1 MAHEDVVRGNHPVE
15 VRIVKDPAGRP
26 AVLLQ
31 LPQGYITMHEPASVR
46 QLAGMLIESSDDLQL
61 VIDQMREHPEAFS

>member
-1 MAHEDVVRGNHPVE
+1 MDQPVRGNHPID

-31 LPQGYITMHEPASVR
+31 LPNGYVTMHDPGPIR
-46 QLAGMLIESSDDLQL
+46 QLAGVLIEQSDVLEEIIRGD
-61 VIDQMREHPEAFS
+61 A